1 MDLWSCWKWN
11 RYYLKKNTSLNL
23 QYIDIQSYNS
33 CWQMLFGSWG
43 VKWEV
48 TLLWGLLGHT
58 SVGRLVT
65 GWWFGLSC
73 LPLVRDH
80 HHHLHLVA
88 NTPKLDNYHCS
99 SRPPSP
105 RQTACSVD
113 STYKDRKDSPI
124 PPAPHS
130 HLQFLSWSHKEG
142 CRNCPLSS
150 ASCHLCPPP
159 WSYFLLPG
167 LRLLSVWQ
175 ERPGLDNDRDTV
187 SVTSL
192 PWLPV
197 ADHR

>member
-33 CWQMLFGSWG
+33 RWQMPFGSWG
-43 VKWEV
+43 VKWEA

-80 HHHLHLVA
+80 HHHHLHLVA
-88 NTPKLDNYHCS
+88 KAPKLDNYHCS

-113 STYKDRKDSPI
+113 STYKDCKDSSHP
-124 PPAPHS
+124 PPPPRPPLPSPVPVMVTRGRLPPVLCFLSSLPAP
-130 HLQFLSWSHKEG
+130 LELFPPTWS
-142 CRNCPLSS
+142 
-150 ASCHLCPPP
+150 
-159 WSYFLLPG
+159 
-167 LRLLSVWQ
+167 
-175 ERPGLDNDRDTV
+175 
-187 SVTSL
+187 
-192 PWLPV
+192 
-197 ADHR
+197 